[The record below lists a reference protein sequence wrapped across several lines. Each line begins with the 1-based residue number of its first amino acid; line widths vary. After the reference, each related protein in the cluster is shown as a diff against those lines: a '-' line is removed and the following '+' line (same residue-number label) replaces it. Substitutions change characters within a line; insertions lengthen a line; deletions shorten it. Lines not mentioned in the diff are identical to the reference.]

1 MPASLPPPANAGAM
15 LPQNPTYKLGSSFTG
30 AGLGLGI
37 AGGVFIVLGVVL
49 PCNDASNPNC
59 DVASDKKLGDTF
71 VDIGIGGHVVG
82 AVCLAVGI
90 PLLVVGANQVRREMG
105 PVSVG
110 PSGLRLAF

>member
-1 MPASLPPPANAGAM
+1 MPTSLPPPANAAAM
-15 LPQNPTYKLGSSFTG
+15 LPQNPTYTMGSSFAG
-30 AGLGLGI
+30 VGLGLGI
-37 AGGVFIVLGVVL
+37 VGGVFAVLGVVL

-59 DVASDKKLGDTF
+59 DVASDKKFGDTF
-71 VDIGIGGHVVG
+71 VNIGIGGLVVG

-110 PSGLRLAF
+110 PSGVQVTF